1 MSPSLQ
7 EISRDTSW
15 GLAISNEYVCLNAN
29 KIPPH
34 QEKASNAT
42 DKIQLIID
50 IKSIATETYV

>member
-15 GLAISNEYVCLNAN
+15 GLAVSNEYVCLNAN
-29 KIPPH
+29 
-34 QEKASNAT
+34 EKASNAT